1 MKYIVKNKLII
12 LVNKKENQRIIVNYN
27 DDKNEMALNTFIS
40 IKKIIDN
47 DVKNECY
54 IVNINRYKTSN
65 YTYISKLKIKNPN
78 IKIFSINVIKY
89 IDMIRNKQVVDLDE
103 IDRMLIIFTSK
114 NIGEIY
120 KYIKSVD
127 NFDKLIFSILK

>member
-120 KYIKSVD
+120 TYIKSVD

>member
-65 YTYISKLKIKNPN
+65 YTYISKLEIKNPN